1 MVATLCTVL
10 QGTDNIS
17 DICSN
22 LPVRNQPRIA
32 AIVGDLVTEYLLF
45 VNKKFFAKFP
55 SLKMV
60 LFIVFSCYYCFNLEY
75 PEAAKW
81 IFVFFQDY
89 ILEQPDNTKKSAT
102 YLSITSDIKRKF
114 VDL

>member
-1 MVATLCTVL
+1 MAGTLCTVL
-10 QGTDNIS
+10 QATDNIS
-17 DICSN
+17 DICSKP
-22 LPVRNQPRIA
+22 PVRNQPRIA
-32 AIVGDLVTEYLLF
+32 AIVGDLVTEYFIICEQKVFCKVL
-45 VNKKFFAKFP
+45 
-55 SLKMV
+55 SLKMA

-75 PEAAKW
+75 PGAAKW

-89 ILEQPDNTKKSAT
+89 ILEQPDHTKKSAT